1 MECLLPESLDIST
14 VLDSA
19 SDYKA
24 WLTQDTH
31 QIQIDASHVNRL
43 DAAGLQALLA
53 LFLSAKSN
61 QIDIQ
66 LVKPTPLLIEGINT
80 LGLRDQFEINSEV
93 GEPQHD

>member
-19 SDYKA
+19 TQYKT
-24 WLTQDTH
+24 WLGQDSN
-31 QIQIDASHVNRL
+31 QIHIDASQVNRI
-43 DAAGLQALLA
+43 DAAGLQALVA
-53 LFLSAKSN
+53 FFLTAKSN

-80 LGLRDQFEINSEV
+80 LGLDDQFDINSEV